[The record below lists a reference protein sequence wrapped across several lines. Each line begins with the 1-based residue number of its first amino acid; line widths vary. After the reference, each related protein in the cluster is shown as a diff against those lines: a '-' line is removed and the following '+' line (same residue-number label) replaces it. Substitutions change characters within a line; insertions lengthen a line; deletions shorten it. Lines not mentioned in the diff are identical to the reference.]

1 MAHAESEL
9 GEVLLDRGR
18 YAEARELLER
28 SVRNLQ
34 GEEAPLEAARA
45 RLARLDEL
53 ARRGRARPGERAR
66 HATSRALPAPLSVR
80 RSFSSSSKRY
90 RRALCLLVVISSH
103 SNCRRPVDPVDAE
116 QTVH

>member
-1 MAHAESEL
+1 VAHAESEL

-34 GEEAPLEAARA
+34 GEEALLPAARA

-53 ARRGRARPGERAR
+53 ARRGRARPGARAR
-66 HATSRALPAPLSVR
+66 HATSRALPVPISVR
-80 RSFSSSSKRY
+80 GSFSSSSIRY
-90 RRALCLLVVISSH
+90 RRALCVLVAILSQRH
-103 SNCRRPVDPVDAE
+103 CRRPVDLVDAE